1 MRIAL
6 FVTEGEQ
13 RQDNP
18 MTDGRA
24 VKLQMATTRLMIM
37 IQMPMMMIIEIIT
50 IIQWQIKEL
59 CTWLQLPALAC
70 SSNFSTG
77 GNIKTV

>member
-6 FVTEGEQ
+6 FVTEEDQ
-13 RQDNP
+13 RQANP

-24 VKLQMATTRLMIM
+24 VQMATTRLMIM
-37 IQMPMMMIIEIIT
+37 IQMSMMMIKEIIT

-59 CTWLQLPALAC
+59 CEWLQLPAQTR
-70 SSNFSTG
+70 SSLFSTG
-77 GNIKTV
+77 GNLKTV

>member
-6 FVTEGEQ
+6 FVTEEEQ
-13 RQDNP
+13 RQANP

-24 VKLQMATTRLMIM
+24 VQMATTRLMIM
-37 IQMPMMMIIEIIT
+37 IKMSMMMIIEIIT

>member
-6 FVTEGEQ
+6 FVTEEEQ
-13 RQDNP
+13 GQDNP

-37 IQMPMMMIIEIIT
+37 IQMSMMMIIEIIT
-50 IIQWQIKEL
+50 IIQWQIQEV
-59 CTWLQLPALAC
+59 CAWLQLPASTC
-70 SSNFSTG
+70 SSHFSTG
-77 GNIKTV
+77 GNVKTV

>member
-6 FVTEGEQ
+6 FVTEEEQ
-13 RQDNP
+13 GQDNP

-24 VKLQMATTRLMIM
+24 VQMATTRLMIM
-37 IQMPMMMIIEIIT
+37 IQMSMMMIIEIIT

-59 CTWLQLPALAC
+59 CTWLQLPASTC
-70 SSNFSTG
+70 SSHFSTG
-77 GNIKTV
+77 GNVKTV

>member
-6 FVTEGEQ
+6 FVTEEEQ
-13 RQDNP
+13 RQANP

-24 VKLQMATTRLMIM
+24 VQMATTRLMIM